1 MSGILNA
8 GNSSVTLDRILHER
22 LNLRV
27 LFLKSLNYFSLVAKL
42 TSLTLSIAILIFASS
57 RSSVAFMF
65 FSSEVND
72 LLGFLS
78 NYLIIAVSFC
88 SKCTISKLN
97 RLPSSPKSIE

>member
-1 MSGILNA
+1 MQSLVRFFDTCSKRITRHNVSGILNA

-65 FSSEVND
+65 F
-72 LLGFLS
+72 
-78 NYLIIAVSFC
+78 
-88 SKCTISKLN
+88 
-97 RLPSSPKSIE
+97 